1 MSLQQKTPS
10 LSPPGGTIPPDTQG
24 ALGLWDAVSIIVG
37 IVVGSSIF
45 QVAPLIL
52 MLSGTA
58 GMGLLLWGVGG
69 LLSFIGALI
78 YAELATAYPRDG
90 GDYVYLSRAFGR
102 WLGFLFGWAQLA
114 VILTASIGMMAFTFA
129 NYAGRFLP
137 AVVGNEAITAL
148 SAVVVFTALNLIGVV
163 FGKVVQNVLTVVKV
177 FGLVAILVAGFLY
190 RNPDATWGPIW
201 PETMPPLKDLFLGGP
216 AVSLILIL
224 YAYGGWNDAA
234 FVAAEVRDVKKNL
247 TRALFIGLA
256 IITVLYI
263 LVNAAYI
270 NALGFEAASNPGSQ
284 VAADVL
290 KLPLGEFGERAMA
303 LLVMLSALGA
313 VNGLIFAGSRVYS
326 TLGKDHAVFG
336 WMGRWSNARGTPTAA
351 LIVQALFC
359 VGMILLVGTAQGQ
372 HLVNQTF
379 DPLLHKWDLAVAD
392 TWKPMDGFDYLF
404 ACSAPVFWIF
414 FGLTGISLFVLRVRE
429 PNVERPFRVPLYPI
443 IPAIF
448 VLSCGFWIYR
458 SLEYAIVTKKAT
470 GGFLLIGV
478 LPLLVGLPLY
488 GLSRLLEKKAPSV

>member
-1 MSLQQKTPS
+1 MSFQQKTPS
-10 LSPPGGTIPPDTQG
+10 QSPPGGIPPGPQG

-69 LLSFIGALI
+69 LVSFIGALV

-90 GDYVYLSRAFGR
+90 GDYVYLSRAFGS

-114 VILTASIGMMAFTFA
+114 VILTSSIALMAFTFA
-129 NYAGRFLP
+129 NYAGRFHP
-137 AVVGNEAITAL
+137 AFRGNEAVMAV

-163 FGKVVQNVLTVVKV
+163 FGKTVQNVLTVVKV
-177 FGLVAILVAGFLY
+177 LGLLAILAAGFLY
-190 RNPDATWGPIW
+190 RNPDASWGPLW
-201 PETMPPLKDLFLGGP
+201 PETMPPLQDLFLGGP

-256 IITVLYI
+256 IITVLYV

-270 NALGFEAASNPGSQ
+270 NALGFAAASDPGSQ

-313 VNGLIFAGSRVYS
+313 VNGIIFAGSRVYS
-326 TLGKDHAVFG
+326 TLGKDHALFG

-359 VGMILLVGTAQGQ
+359 VGMILVVGTARGQ
-372 HLVNQTF
+372 QLVNQLF
-379 DPLLHKWDLAVAD
+379 DPLLQKWGLAVAD
-392 TWKPMDGFDYLF
+392 TWKPMDGFEYLF
-404 ACSAPVFWIF
+404 ACSAPVFWVF
-414 FGLTGISLFVLRVRE
+414 FGLTGVSLFVLRVRE
-429 PNVERPFRVPLYPI
+429 PHVDRPFRVPLYPI

-448 VLSCGFWIYR
+448 VLSCAFWVYR
-458 SLEYAIVTKKAT
+458 SLEFAIVTKKAT
-470 GGFLLIGV
+470 GGFLLIG
-478 LPLLVGLPLY
+478 LFPLVVGVPLY
-488 GLSRLLEKKAPSV
+488 GLSKLLEKKAPSV